1 MIHNSTSGYILQR
14 IENMDSNK
22 YFYIHIH
29 SIIIHNNQ
37 ILEVTQEST
46 DGWMDQQNIVH
57 NFNRIFLSFRK
68 EGHPDKD
75 MSPGRYYAKCHKIAN
90 LWFHL

>member
-46 DGWMDQQNIVH
+46 DG
-57 NFNRIFLSFRK
+57 
-68 EGHPDKD
+68 
-75 MSPGRYYAKCHKIAN
+75 
-90 LWFHL
+90 